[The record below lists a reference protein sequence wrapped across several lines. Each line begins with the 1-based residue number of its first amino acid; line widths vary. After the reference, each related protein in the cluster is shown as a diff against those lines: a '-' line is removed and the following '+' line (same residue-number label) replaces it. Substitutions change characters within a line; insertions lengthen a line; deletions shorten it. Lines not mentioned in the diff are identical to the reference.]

1 MFMKSLVLHTTQF
14 ILLTA
19 LLVFALGVN
28 YLYAAWS
35 GPPAGLPPSNC
46 TPGYPGCDA
55 PVNVGTA
62 PQVKDGNLSV
72 GNSGNATSTVGFSVV
87 GRMYT
92 TGWLKIGAA
101 GGSMPA
107 QPLDIRGVPGVDG
120 IRFPDNSVQTT
131 AFDASTI
138 GNGAGAMIGLKV
150 YDTPG
155 DFTWS
160 KPAGLNYVI
169 VETWGGG
176 GAGQDYYGAN
186 GTAGGYSR
194 FGPYTR
200 ANGGKAATDPT
211 VGGAGGV
218 GYTGDI
224 KLTGGNGSSVQASDS
239 AIAAAGGFGGGSP
252 KGGLGGPGGWNNGT
266 SGLDGTAPG
275 GGGGGAG
282 DRHSAYSPAGGGG
295 GGYAMSYLKAA
306 DITANV
312 NVTVGAGGVGV
323 DSYNDGLLVGGNG
336 GAGMVVV
343 YEYGMPT
350 P

>member
-1 MFMKSLVLHTTQF
+1 MKSLVLHTTQF

-131 AFDASTI
+131 AFSTSTPQPMVMSFDRYMHVQGRIMANQTVSSGWSTRPLNTTLNNSIEGAAISGNNISLPAGTYYVEGLTSLFSTQNMRALFYNLSDATYGLLGTVAKPNGGGQDQGGDASTFSGI
-138 GNGAGAMIGLKV
+138 ITLNAPKQFDVRTYASEAGYCLSIASI
-150 YDTPG
+150 T
-155 DFTWS
+155 
-160 KPAGLNYVI
+160 
-169 VETWGGG
+169 
-176 GAGQDYYGAN
+176 
-186 GTAGGYSR
+186 GY
-194 FGPYTR
+194 PDVC
-200 ANGGKAATDPT
+200 TD
-211 VGGAGGV
+211 VR
-218 GYTGDI
+218 I
-224 KLTGGNGSSVQASDS
+224 WKLD
-239 AIAAAGGFGGGSP
+239 
-252 KGGLGGPGGWNNGT
+252 
-266 SGLDGTAPG
+266 
-275 GGGGGAG
+275 
-282 DRHSAYSPAGGGG
+282 
-295 GGYAMSYLKAA
+295 
-306 DITANV
+306 
-312 NVTVGAGGVGV
+312 
-323 DSYNDGLLVGGNG
+323 
-336 GAGMVVV
+336 
-343 YEYGMPT
+343 
-350 P
+350 